1 MTSPRRLAMTGL
13 AAFAAASIL
22 LPGPALA
29 GSSASRAVPLSD
41 PAAAGE
47 AVDGLVDAFRQGIAD
62 LQAAAG
68 RSPGPGPPSLS
79 TREVTEIAQTS
90 EKLQE
95 WIDDHPVVRDHAKL
109 ESDDVW
115 KVSFVSKNAE
125 GTEKVEAEVYVAD
138 DSAEITEVRTGP
150 QVGWL
155 MARGNDGAFGR
166 SVNKPGIWAALS
178 IAFLVPL
185 LRFRRLAS
193 MRTLDLLAILGL
205 TASWAWFQKGEIFTS
220 VPLQY
225 PPLVY
230 LALRLAWIGIRRAR
244 ALRSETDGAAE
255 GPTDSGHPASESPAP
270 SRPELRNWCPTWLV
284 VTLLIFTLALRYGL
298 NAFDS
303 NVIDVGYGS
312 VIGADL
318 ISHGETPYGNF
329 PSDCGRCDTYGPL
342 TYLMYVP
349 FEAVMGFTGRWDSLP
364 AAHAAAAFF
373 DLLAVGGMLMLGW
386 RIAGWRLGAIMA
398 LAWAA
403 VPWTA
408 YSLES
413 NSNDTLVGAA
423 LIWGLAFAG
432 RPAARG
438 LSVALAAAA
447 KFTPAILV
455 PLWWRHPFPRAP
467 RDGRWRRA
475 AAFLGGMAA
484 ALALTGWVL
493 LLDGLDGVRSIWSR
507 TVEYQIERDSP
518 FSLWGQYPGLR
529 PVQIGLT
536 VLVLA
541 AAVALI
547 RWPRRLDLLAMAAL
561 SGAVMIGSQL
571 VLEHWFYLYV
581 PWFLPFVLLAVV
593 PEWPGRPVTRPEPAT
608 PQPVVNPVP
617 VSS

>member
-1 MTSPRRLAMTGL
+1 VSFPR
-13 AAFAAASIL
+13 L
-22 LPGPALA
+22 LALA
-29 GSSASRAVPLSD
+29 GLSAYMMFSGAALAATPDGAVPLSD

-47 AVDGLVDAFRQGIAD
+47 AVDGLVDAFGQGVAD
-62 LQAAAG
+62 LQAAAS
-68 RSPGPGPPSLS
+68 RPLAPEPPSLS
-79 TREVTEIAQTS
+79 TREVAEIARGS
-90 EKLQE
+90 ERLQD
-95 WIDDHPVVRDHAKL
+95 WIADHPVVRATPKL
-109 ESDDVW
+109 EDDDRW

-125 GTEKVEAEVYVAD
+125 GDEKVEAEVWVVD
-138 DSAEITEVRTGP
+138 DDATISEVRTGP

-166 SVNKPGIWAALS
+166 SLNKPGIWAALS
-178 IAFLVPL
+178 VVFLFPL
-185 LRFRRLAS
+185 LRFRRLIS
-193 MRTLDLLAILGL
+193 MRTLDLLAILSL

-230 LALRLAWIGIRRAR
+230 LGARLVWIGVRRAR
-244 ALRSETDGAAE
+244 TLRAEAEAEAAE
-255 GPTDSGHPASESPAP
+255 AGEAPAAPAP
-270 SRPELRNWCPTWLV
+270 EEPVRPDLKNWCPTWLI
-284 VTLLIFTLALRYGL
+284 VTLLIFALALRYGL

-303 NVIDVGYGS
+303 NVIDVGYAG

-329 PSDCGRCDTYGPL
+329 PTDCGRCDTYGPL
-342 TYLMYVP
+342 TYMLYVP

-373 DLLAVGGMLMLGW
+373 DLVAIAGMLVLGW
-386 RIAGWRLGAIMA
+386 RLAGWRLGAIMA

-413 NSNDTLVGAA
+413 NSNDTLVAA
-423 LIWGLAFAG
+423 TLVWGLAFAG

-438 LSVALAAAA
+438 LSVAMAAAA
-447 KFTPAILV
+447 KFTPAILI
-455 PLWWRHPFPRAP
+455 PLWWRHPFPRTP
-467 RDGRWRRA
+467 REGRSRRGA
-475 AAFLGGMAA
+475 LFLAGMAA

-529 PVQIGLT
+529 PLQIGLT

-547 RWPRRLDLLAMAAL
+547 RWPRRLDLLSMAAF
-561 SGAVMIGSQL
+561 SGAVLIGSQL

-581 PWFLPFVLLAVV
+581 PWFLPFVLLVMV
-593 PEWPGRPVTRPEPAT
+593 PEWPHRPAPRREPAAVRAARD
-608 PQPVVNPVP
+608 PIPVP
-617 VSS
+617 S

>member
-1 MTSPRRLAMTGL
+1 
-13 AAFAAASIL
+13 
-22 LPGPALA
+22 
-29 GSSASRAVPLSD
+29 V
-41 PAAAGE
+41 
-47 AVDGLVDAFRQGIAD
+47 VDAFGQGVAD
-62 LQAAAG
+62 LQAAAS
-68 RSPGPGPPSLS
+68 RPLAPEPPSLS
-79 TREVTEIAQTS
+79 TREVIEIARGS
-90 EKLQE
+90 GRLRD
-95 WIDDHPVVRDHAKL
+95 WIADHPVVRDSAKL
-109 ESDDVW
+109 EDDDRW
-115 KVSFVSKNAE
+115 KVSFMSKNAD
-125 GTEKVEAEVYVAD
+125 GAEKVEAEVWVVD
-138 DSAEITEVRTGP
+138 DDATISEVRTGP

-166 SVNKPGIWAALS
+166 SLNKPGIWAALS
-178 IAFLVPL
+178 VLFLFPL
-185 LRFRRLAS
+185 LRFRRLIS
-193 MRTLDLLAILGL
+193 WRTLDLLAILSL

-230 LALRLAWIGIRRAR
+230 LAARLTWLGIRRAR
-244 ALRSETDGAAE
+244 TLRAE
-255 GPTDSGHPASESPAP
+255 AEAEAEATDSTEAPPATVAQEEP
-270 SRPELRNWCPTWLV
+270 SRPDLKNWCPTWLV
-284 VTLLIFTLALRYGL
+284 VTLLIFALALRYGL

-303 NVIDVGYGS
+303 NVIDVGYAG

-342 TYLMYVP
+342 TYMLYVP

-373 DLLAVGGMLMLGW
+373 DLIAIAGMLVLGW
-386 RIAGWRLGAIMA
+386 RLAGWRLGAIMA

-413 NSNDTLVGAA
+413 NSNDTLVAA
-423 LIWGLAFAG
+423 TLVWGLAFAG
-432 RPAARG
+432 RPAVRG

-447 KFTPAILV
+447 KFTPAILI

-467 RDGRWRRA
+467 RESRWRRGTLFVA
-475 AAFLGGMAA
+475 GMAG

-529 PVQIGLT
+529 PLQIGLT

-541 AAVALI
+541 AAVALV
-547 RWPRRLDLLAMAAL
+547 RWPRRLDLLSMAAF
-561 SGAVMIGSQL
+561 SGAVLIGSQL

-581 PWFLPFVLLAVV
+581 PWFLPFVLLVMV
-593 PEWPGRPVTRPEPAT
+593 PEWPHRPAPRREHAAVRPAMD
-608 PQPVVNPVP
+608 PVP
-617 VSS
+617 VPS